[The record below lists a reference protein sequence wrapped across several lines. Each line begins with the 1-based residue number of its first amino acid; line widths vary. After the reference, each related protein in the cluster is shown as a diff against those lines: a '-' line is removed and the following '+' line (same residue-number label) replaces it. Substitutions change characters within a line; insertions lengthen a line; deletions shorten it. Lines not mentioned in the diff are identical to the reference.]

1 MKTGKFLGIVGLTVG
16 VFGLLLSCASS
27 TPHIKTQLAIEIV
40 TPPVPKTAS
49 VNQAITIKVT
59 AQAPNGCY
67 SRLGAILTAVDSRHL
82 VMEGTALFETEGA
95 CAEVILKK
103 DTTFTFKPTAT
114 GKYFFQT
121 NKTPFIIYYDTMT
134 VN

>member
-1 MKTGKFLGIVGLTVG
+1 MKVEKVL
-16 VFGLLLSCASS
+16 VFVVLAGMMLSCVSS
-27 TPHIKTQLAIEIV
+27 TPHVKTRLAIEVV

-49 VNQAITIKVT
+49 INQVISMQVT

-67 SRLGAILTAVDSRHL
+67 SQLGASLTAVDSKHL
-82 VMEGTALFETEGA
+82 LLEGTALFETEGA
-95 CAEVILKK
+95 CSAVIIKK
-103 DTTFTFKPTAT
+103 DTTITFKPTAA

-121 NKTPFIIYYDTMT
+121 NKTPFVIYYDTLT